1 MDLARASEAVIIGFQ
16 VRPNSTARKLAEQYG
31 VEIRTYSIIYDA
43 IDDVKSAME
52 GMLAPEIREQVTAT
66 LEVLQVFNI
75 KGIGTIAGCM
85 VKEGKIKR
93 TDKVRVIR
101 EGIVVH
107 TGELASLKRY
117 KDDAKEVATGL
128 ECGLSV
134 KNYDDL
140 QEGDT
145 LESFMEIEMKKKL

>member
-1 MDLARASEAVIIGFQ
+1 
-16 VRPNSTARKLAEQYG
+16 
-31 VEIRTYSIIYDA
+31 
-43 IDDVKSAME
+43 ME

-117 KDDAKEVATGL
+117 KDDAKEVVTGL